1 MKITPIPALQLM
13 HAQHHATLAS
23 HSSQLAGYPY
33 ATVLPYVLDEQHRP
47 LLLISALAEHT
58 RNLLADGRC
67 SLAVLQKGAED
78 VQAEARL
85 TLLADAQRIEADDL
99 LRQRFLRYQPQAEDL
114 LQLDFMFFRLQPQ
127 RLRYIGG
134 VGRMGWLE
142 AAELSPAVLSL
153 SHEAVLLQQARV
165 PDGITL
171 LGVDAYGLDY
181 RRQPGAGHERYHW
194 PEAISQ
200 PDALAAA
207 LQSALDGLA
216 QALAQNDSIG
226 SR

>member
-1 MKITPIPALQLM
+1 MQLL
-13 HAQHHATLAS
+13 HAQHHATLAT
-23 HSSQLAGYPY
+23 HSGQLPGYPY

-47 LLLISALAEHT
+47 LLLISELAEHT

-85 TLLADAQRIEADDL
+85 SLLADAQRIEVDDL
-99 LRQRFLRYQPQAEDL
+99 LLQRFLRYQPQAEDL

-142 AAELSPAVLSL
+142 GAELSPDVLPL
-153 SHEAVLLQQARV
+153 AQEAALLQQARV

-171 LGVDAYGLDY
+171 LGLDAYGLDY
-181 RRQPGAGHERYHW
+181 RRQPGAGHQRYNW

-207 LQSALDGLA
+207 LQAALDGLA
-216 QALAQNDSIG
+216 G
-226 SR
+226 K

>member
-1 MKITPIPALQLM
+1 VKIAPIAALQLM
-13 HAQHHATLAS
+13 HAQHHATLAT
-23 HSSQLAGYPY
+23 HSAQLAGYPY

-99 LRQRFLRYQPQAEDL
+99 LLQRFLRYQPQAEDL
-114 LQLDFMFFRLQPQ
+114 LQLDFMFFRLLPQ

-142 AAELSPAVLSL
+142 AEELSPDVLPL
-153 SHEAVLLQQARV
+153 AQEAALLQQARV
-165 PDGITL
+165 PESITL
-171 LGVDAYGLDY
+171 LGLDAYGVDY
-181 RRQPGAGHERYHW
+181 RRQSGAGHERHNW

-200 PDALAAA
+200 PAALAAA
-207 LQSALDGLA
+207 LDSALDTLA
-216 QALAQNDSIG
+216 TQ
-226 SR
+226 

>member
-1 MKITPIPALQLM
+1 MQLM
-13 HAQHHATLAS
+13 HAQHHATLAT
-23 HSSQLAGYPY
+23 HSAQLAGYPY

-99 LRQRFLRYQPQAEDL
+99 LLQRFLRYQPQAEDL
-114 LQLDFMFFRLQPQ
+114 LQLDFMFFRLLPQ

-142 AAELSPAVLSL
+142 AEELNPDVLPL
-153 SHEAVLLQQARV
+153 AQEAALLQQARV
-165 PDGITL
+165 PESITL
-171 LGVDAYGLDY
+171 LGLDAYGVDY
-181 RRQPGAGHERYHW
+181 RRQSGAGHERHNW

-200 PDALAAA
+200 PAALAAA
-207 LQSALDGLA
+207 LDSALDTLA
-216 QALAQNDSIG
+216 TQ
-226 SR
+226 